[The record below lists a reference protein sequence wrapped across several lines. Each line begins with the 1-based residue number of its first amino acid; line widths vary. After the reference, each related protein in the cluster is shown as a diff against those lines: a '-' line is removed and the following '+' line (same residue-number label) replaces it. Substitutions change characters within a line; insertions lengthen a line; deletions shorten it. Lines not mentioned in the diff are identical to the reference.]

1 MVLSQVATEEEGGWG
16 GAVKTKGGVRGG
28 VRKEQLGPEKEDN
41 KNSL

>member
-1 MVLSQVATEEEGGWG
+1 MVLSQVATEEEG